1 MSQPPSNA
9 EAPDAFLARLEAFR
23 ASGIRIDAQGRFW
36 HQGATV
42 EHEGFRQALF
52 RWLDRLPPPDGR
64 YILRLD
70 DKRYAYIDVDDTP
83 LVVNTLR
90 WQADRAVLSL
100 SDGTEETLD
109 GAQLTIDAHGIL
121 RTWVRGHHLEAR
133 LSTAATSALAPALD
147 LDPAPALRLGAV
159 PAIPLQPRQA
169 WPRS

>member
-1 MSQPPSNA
+1 MSQPPSDA
-9 EAPDAFLARLEAFR
+9 SASDAFLARLEAFR

-36 HQGATV
+36 HQGEAV

-90 WQADRAVLSL
+90 WQQDQAVLSL
-100 SDGTEETLD
+100 SDGTEEDLN
-109 GAQLTIDAHGIL
+109 AANLTIDEQGIL
-121 RTWVRGHHLEAR
+121 RTWVRGQRLEAR
-133 LSTAATSALAPALD
+133 LSTAATAALATAIELE
-147 LDPAPALRLGAV
+147 PAPTLRLGQD
-159 PAIPLQPRQA
+159 PAISIPPRQD